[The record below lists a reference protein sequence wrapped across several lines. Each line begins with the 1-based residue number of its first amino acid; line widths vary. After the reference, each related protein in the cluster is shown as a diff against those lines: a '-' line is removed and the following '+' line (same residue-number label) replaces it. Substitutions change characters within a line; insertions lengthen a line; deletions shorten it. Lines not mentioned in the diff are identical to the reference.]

1 MRQYGLQEVPRPS
14 TRALV
19 PLEMTSL
26 YWVCLLVGGGVVVLQ
41 FGASILGL
49 HHDAPHHTFG
59 HGELSEGLQLFSVRS
74 LSAGVAFF
82 GVGAL
87 AGRAFGLPSLVAPL
101 VGLVVGA
108 VAAVATAIAMRSML
122 RLESDRSFRIAETV
136 GNSGEVYL
144 GIPARR
150 EGTGKIHITLQGRL
164 MELDAITPD
173 DAIATG
179 AQVLVI
185 DTIAPSTVIVALQP
199 RILEQGDGDA

>member
-1 MRQYGLQEVPRPS
+1 
-14 TRALV
+14 
-19 PLEMTSL
+19 MTSL

-41 FGASILGL
+41 LAASIFGL
-49 HHDAPHHTFG
+49 HHDAPHHSFG
-59 HGELSEGLQLFSVRS
+59 HGDLSEGVQMWSVRT

-82 GVGAL
+82 GVGSL
-87 AGRAFGLPSLVAPL
+87 AAHAFGLPSFVAPL
-101 VGLVVGA
+101 VGLVTGA
-108 VAAVATAIAMRSML
+108 VATVGVAYAMRSML
-122 RLESDRSFRIAETV
+122 QLESDRSFRLSETV

-144 GIPARR
+144 SIPARR

-179 AQVLVI
+179 AEVLVI